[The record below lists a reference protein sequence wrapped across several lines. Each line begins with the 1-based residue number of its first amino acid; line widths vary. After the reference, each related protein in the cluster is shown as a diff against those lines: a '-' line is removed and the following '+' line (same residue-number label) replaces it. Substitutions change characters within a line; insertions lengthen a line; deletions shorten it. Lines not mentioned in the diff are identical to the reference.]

1 MALQKKNKSNNDDLT
16 AEQQK
21 YYKRILMEEMIRK
34 IERRVDEGDENVFKS
49 IRSFMDETPLELPDK
64 AEKKRMKK

>member
-1 MALQKKNKSNNDDLT
+1 MALPKKKSNNDDLN

-21 YYKRILMEEMIRK
+21 YYKKILMEEMIRK

-49 IRSFMDETPLELPDK
+49 LRSFMDETPMDLPDK
-64 AEKKRMKK
+64 AEKKRIKK